1 MLGTRTQ
8 MSYKL
13 TPYQDF
19 APDGGRFIWEGRP
32 PGEVYLALMKNQ
44 GRIIITIPHPATEE
58 DVRAIVIYVE
68 VPEQP
73 PISLIDEDDGT
84 EVVPHSLT
92 ILCGP
97 EFDTPK
103 RPQIGLAPPHIRLHC
118 NQVFG
123 QEPEEWKHPW
133 L

>member
-1 MLGTRTQ
+1 
-8 MSYKL
+8 
-13 TPYQDF
+13 
-19 APDGGRFIWEGRP
+19 
-32 PGEVYLALMKNQ
+32 
-44 GRIIITIPHPATEE
+44 
-58 DVRAIVIYVE
+58 

-103 RPQIGLAPPHIRLHC
+103 RPQIGLSPPHIRVHC